1 MLSVIFPP
9 EGLIPSISATEALPA
24 AVFLAGKRRIAVVHI
39 ISTALDNRS
48 VTTVGML
55 RSTGFWAAAG
65 FLLAVCGLL
74 AAEDSAPAGPPAAW
88 VEVLAFDPEAEALRP
103 VVDEAVRYR
112 LTGLGLAV
120 RLRETLPTRASRT
133 GREPATAA
141 SLLENAGRAGA
152 DFALECRYS
161 GSGSR
166 LSLQLAWYEVST
178 RLMTAAVDRKGRVDL
193 VLDTVILDALGE
205 LLDRVRPRIE
215 ERVAAY
221 RPPNVPA
228 HGGPAAGGPGAPIGL
243 PGTPVPGPG
252 SSAGALSPSG
262 STAGGVPA
270 AVSGSLAPAGTLP
283 GAGASSAAGPGPAT
297 GALPGVEAGLLPGA
311 VPGAERP
318 VQARRHEGAR
328 LLIAPS
334 LAPFLAVGAA
344 SYYFTIG
351 YQSLLQIDFLPAG
364 AGARLGLGGL
374 LGVTAFQ
381 AQGASESGLGFL
393 VPLGLSLRYSL
404 ELGRRWGLL
413 FHLGGGAALL
423 VMGTDSLGEL
433 AKLLPY
439 VRSGVGV
446 ELDLGRSMSIALE
459 AAYDVYFESPYLIM
473 GFAPGLG
480 LSWRL

>member
-1 MLSVIFPP
+1 
-9 EGLIPSISATEALPA
+9 
-24 AVFLAGKRRIAVVHI
+24 
-39 ISTALDNRS
+39 
-48 VTTVGML
+48 ML

-65 FLLAVCGLL
+65 FLLAVCGSL

-112 LTGLGLAV
+112 LTSLGLAV
-120 RLRETLPTRASRT
+120 RLRETPTRASRT
-133 GREPATAA
+133 GREPGTAA

-166 LSLQLAWYEVST
+166 LSLQLAWYEVPT

-193 VLDTVILDALGE
+193 VLDTVILDALEE

-221 RPPNVPA
+221 RPPNAPVQ
-228 HGGPAAGGPGAPIGL
+228 GGQVSGGPGASIGL
-243 PGTPVPGPG
+243 PGSPVPGPGASIGLPGSSVPGPG
-252 SSAGALSPSG
+252 SSAGALSPAG

-270 AVSGSLAPAGTLP
+270 AASGSLGPAGTLP
-283 GAGASSAAGPGPAT
+283 GARSPSASGPGPAT
-297 GALPGVEAGLLPGA
+297 GAQPGMQAAGLPGALPDAVPGVQPGPEAGLLPGA
-311 VPGAERP
+311 VPGAGGP
-318 VQARRHEGAR
+318 VQAGRHEGAR

-334 LAPFLAVGAA
+334 LAPFVAVGAA
-344 SYYFTIG
+344 SYYFTLG

-381 AQGASESGLGFL
+381 AQGSIDSGLGFL
-393 VPLGLSLRYSL
+393 VPFGLSLRYSL

-423 VMGTDSLGEL
+423 MMGTESLGEL

-446 ELDLGRSMSIALE
+446 ELALGRSMSIALE

>member
-1 MLSVIFPP
+1 VI
-9 EGLIPSISATEALPA
+9 
-24 AVFLAGKRRIAVVHI
+24 HI
-39 ISTALDNRS
+39 ISTALDNRI
-48 VTTVGML
+48 GML
-55 RSTGFWAAAG
+55 RALSLWAAAG
-65 FLLAVCGLL
+65 FLLAACGLL
-74 AAEDSAPAGPPAAW
+74 AAEESAPAGPPAAW

-120 RLRETLPTRASRT
+120 RLREAPTRLSSA
-133 GREPATAA
+133 GRKPPTSA

-178 RLMTAAVDRKGRVDL
+178 RRMTASVDRKGRVDL

-221 RPPNVPA
+221 RPPRAPA
-228 HGGPAAGGPGAPIGL
+228 GSPTASGAGPSTGL
-243 PGTPVPGPG
+243 PGSSVPGSGASTGVPSPG
-252 SSAGALSPSG
+252 ASPVAGAQPG
-262 STAGGVPA
+262 VRPGGQPGTEA
-270 AVSGSLAPAGTLP
+270 ALP
-283 GAGASSAAGPGPAT
+283 GAQPGVRPGAQPGSQPGMEAGVLP
-297 GALPGVEAGLLPGA
+297 GALPGAEAPAAAG
-311 VPGAERP
+311 
-318 VQARRHEGAR
+318 RREGAR

-351 YQSLLQIDFLPAG
+351 YQSLLQIGFLPAS
-364 AGARLGLGGL
+364 AGARLALGCL

-381 AQGASESGLGFL
+381 AQGSIDSGLGFL
-393 VPLGLSLRYSL
+393 VPMGLSLRYSL

-423 VMGTDSLGEL
+423 VMGTESLGEL
-433 AKLLPY
+433 TKLLPC
-439 VRSGVGV
+439 VRSGLGV
-446 ELDLGRSMSIALE
+446 EFALGRSMSIALE

>member
-1 MLSVIFPP
+1 
-9 EGLIPSISATEALPA
+9 
-24 AVFLAGKRRIAVVHI
+24 
-39 ISTALDNRS
+39 
-48 VTTVGML
+48 ML
-55 RSTGFWAAAG
+55 RSVGYLAAAG
-65 FLLAVCGLL
+65 FLLAVGVPL
-74 AAEDSAPAGPPAAW
+74 AAEDSTPAGPAAW
-88 VEVLAFDPEAEALRP
+88 VEVLAFDPEAEALRK

-120 RLRETLPTRASRT
+120 RLRGVPTKLSSAGRDSASS
-133 GREPATAA
+133 A

-166 LSLQLAWYEVST
+166 MSLQLNWYEVST
-178 RLMTAAVDRKGRVDL
+178 RLMTATVDRNGRVDL
-193 VLDTVILDALGE
+193 VLDTVILDALE
-205 LLDRVRPRIE
+205 ALLDSVRPRIE
-215 ERVAAY
+215 ELVAAY
-221 RPPNVPA
+221 RPPPTLGA
-228 HGGPAAGGPGAPIGL
+228 QAEPAAGGPGPPIGL
-243 PGTPVPGPG
+243 PGSSVLGPNPSTGIPSPGGSAVPATPA
-252 SSAGALSPSG
+252 AGAGFLGPAG
-262 STAGGVPA
+262 PRPDAGGTPASGMRPA
-270 AVSGSLAPAGTLP
+270 AGEAGTEAGVLPGTLP
-283 GAGASSAAGPGPAT
+283 GVQPGTEAAILP
-297 GALPGVEAGLLPGA
+297 GALPGAEGLPPAG
-311 VPGAERP
+311 
-318 VQARRHEGAR
+318 RHEGTR

-351 YQSLLQIDFLPAG
+351 YQSLLQIDFLPAK

-423 VMGTDSLGEL
+423 VMGTDSLGGL
-433 AKLLPY
+433 VKLLPC

-446 ELDLGRSMSIALE
+446 ELALGRSMSIGLE
-459 AAYDVYFESPYLIM
+459 AAYEVYFESPYLIM